1 MASGFDFPGVV
12 YAFRLVPE
20 RGDLGYCW
28 KGLGNEPLSI
38 LGVTQRKSIPVNFLL
53 AYQFAA
59 RFIARTAILA
69 RGSSAKLIAEDY
81 LFRTTFP
88 GVR

>member
-1 MASGFDFPGVV
+1 MTSGFDFPGVV

-20 RGDLGYCW
+20 RGELGYCW

-38 LGVTQRKSIPVNFLL
+38 FGPTKRKFISANFFPTSN
-53 AYQFAA
+53 FATP
-59 RFIARTAILA
+59 FISLSAILVC
-69 RGSSAKLIAEDY
+69 GFSPKLIAEDY
-81 LFRTTFP
+81 LFRTTFR